1 MYIYAGVLKM
11 HVIFYYMSIGENIKK
26 LRKSLGLTQVQ
37 LADSLGTT
45 QKVITDYET
54 GRSKPPRK
62 RLPHIARFFNISVD
76 ELIGDEELP
85 EPTNGKTQAHHGNSR
100 TAHVMKLFDRL
111 GEEEQRVILKQI
123 KALAEG

>member
-1 MYIYAGVLKM
+1 MYIYARVLKM
-11 HVIFYYMSIGENIKK
+11 HVMVYYMSIGENIKK
-26 LRKSLGLTQVQ
+26 LRKSMGLTQVQ

-76 ELIGDEELP
+76 ELIGDDDLP
-85 EPTNGKTQAHHGNSR
+85 EPTNGKATVHHGNSR
-100 TAHVMKLFDRL
+100 SAHVLKLFDRL

>member
-1 MYIYAGVLKM
+1 
-11 HVIFYYMSIGENIKK
+11 MSIGTNIKK
-26 LRKSLGLTQVQ
+26 LRKSMGLTQIQ
-37 LADSLGTT
+37 LAEKLSTT

-62 RLPHIARFFNISVD
+62 RLPYIARFFNITVD
-76 ELIGDEELP
+76 ELIGDDELP
-85 EPTNGKTQAHHGNSR
+85 EPTNGKDKVLHGNSR
-100 TAHVMKLFDRL
+100 SAHVLKLFDRL